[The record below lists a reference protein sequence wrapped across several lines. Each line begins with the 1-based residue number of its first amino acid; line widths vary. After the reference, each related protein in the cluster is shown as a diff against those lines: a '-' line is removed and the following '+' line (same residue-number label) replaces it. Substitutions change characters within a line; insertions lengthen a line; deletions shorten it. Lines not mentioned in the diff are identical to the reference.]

1 MNETII
7 ILAMLIACIGILL
20 YFVGWI
26 NTIFMALGKDE
37 KIMGVIIFILNP
49 VAIYY
54 SIKHWDEAKVQA
66 RQLIIGLFIMCATII
81 PAYVY
86 YSKNVIS

>member
-26 NTIFMALGKDE
+26 NVIFMALGKNE
-37 KIMGVIIFILNP
+37 KIMGLLIFVINP
-49 VAIYY
+49 LAIYY
-54 SIKHWDEAKVQA
+54 SIKHWDEAATQA
-66 RQLIIGLFIMCATII
+66 KQLLLGAFIMCATII
-81 PAYVY
+81 PAYIY
-86 YSKNVIS
+86 YNHIK

>member
-26 NTIFMALGKDE
+26 NTIFMALGKQQ
-37 KIMGVIIFILNP
+37 KLTGAIILLLNP
-49 VAIYY
+49 LAIVYC
-54 SIKHWDEAKVQA
+54 IKNWNDAKIQGL
-66 RQLIIGLFIMCATII
+66 QLIIGLFIICATII
-81 PAYVY
+81 PAYLY
-86 YSKNVIS
+86 YKSIK

>member
-7 ILAMLIACIGILL
+7 ILSMLIACIGILL

-37 KIMGVIIFILNP
+37 KTMGFIIFILNP

-66 RQLIIGLFIMCATII
+66 KQLMIGLFIMAATII

-86 YSKNVIS
+86 YTKYVNV